1 MKTVLVQIILQCYAK
16 GLFHFKNP
24 IYPIKHIA
32 PTPFP
37 VGFPPETPHL
47 SQRYRLGNAWTFHV
61 DNSLSPPGHCGS
73 AGKESACNAGDLG
86 SIPGVGKILWRRERL
101 PAPVFWPGEFHGP
114 YSPWGRK
121 KSDTTKQ
128 LSLSHG
134 HLFQLYTTEGWR
146 QALQGHFLTRA
157 GLD

>member
-16 GLFHFKNP
+16 VLFHFKNP

-37 VGFPPETPHL
+37 LGFLSETPHL

-86 SIPGVGKILWRRERL
+86 SIPGLGRSSGEGKGYPLQYSGLENSMDSIVHGVAKSRMRL
-101 PAPVFWPGEFHGP
+101 NNFHFHTVICFNSTQLKAGVRP
-114 YSPWGRK
+114 YRDISSP
-121 KSDTTKQ
+121 
-128 LSLSHG
+128 
-134 HLFQLYTTEGWR
+134 
-146 QALQGHFLTRA
+146 